1 MSFDL
6 CSTKVAEHPYYIGSI
21 GTRIYSIE
29 ELCFFLHHNLCLI
42 DENVASSQLADWVR
56 DELGLKTLAKKLS
69 DALERPDRDV
79 SYFVLPIFQ
88 EIGYLPSGESR
99 RVREELTRVQVQP
112 QEERAK
118 TRADYM
124 VKGGRF
130 QTAVQLYREIL
141 ENRSEGKLGAAF
153 YASVWNNLGCA
164 LARQFCFREAADAFL
179 NGWKAFQS
187 RELMRKY
194 VSTLPLFLSDEEY
207 RKKLEEFGADYVLTG
222 KIQEYNAAA
231 ARKAEEKLSSG
242 SQLPREDEG
251 ILEELKE
258 EYRRSTGSVIR

>member
-6 CSTKVAEHPYYIGSI
+6 CSIKMAVRPFYLGSI

-29 ELCFFLHHNLCLI
+29 ELCFFLYHNLCLI
-42 DENVASSQLADWVR
+42 DESVASPELVEWVR
-56 DELGLKTLAKKLS
+56 DELGLKSLAKKLS

-79 SYFVLPIFQ
+79 SYFVLPVFQ
-88 EIGYLPSGESR
+88 EAGYLPMGESR

-112 QEERAK
+112 QEERTK
-118 TRADYM
+118 TRADYL

-130 QTAVQLYREIL
+130 QAAVLLYRRIL
-141 ENRSEGKLGAAF
+141 DNRSEGKLGASF

-164 LARQFCFREAADAFL
+164 LARQFCFGEAADAFL
-179 NGWKAFQS
+179 NGWKTFQS

-207 RKKLEEFGADYVLTG
+207 LRKLEEFGADYVLTG

-231 ARKAEEKLSSG
+231 AKKVQEKMASRKESDKESAAL
-242 SQLPREDEG
+242 
-251 ILEELKE
+251 LEELKE
-258 EYRRSTGSVIR
+258 EYRQSTIT

>member
-6 CSTKVAEHPYYIGSI
+6 CTTKIAERPYYIGSI

-29 ELCFFLHHNLCLI
+29 ELCWFLYHNLCLI
-42 DENVASSQLADWVR
+42 DESITSPALVEWIR
-56 DELGLKTLAKKLS
+56 DELGLKSLAKKLS

-88 EIGYLPSGESR
+88 EAGYLPSGESR
-99 RVREELTRVQVQP
+99 RVREELTRVQIQP
-112 QEERAK
+112 EEERMK
-118 TRADYM
+118 TRADYL
-124 VKGGRF
+124 VKRGRC
-130 QTAVQLYREIL
+130 QAAVLLYRSIL
-141 ENRSEGKLGAAF
+141 ENRSEGSPGAPF

-164 LARQFCFREAADAFL
+164 LARQFCFSEAADAFL
-179 NGWKAFQS
+179 SGWKTFQS

-207 RKKLEEFGADYVLTG
+207 RKKLEEFGADHVLTG

-231 ARKAEEKLSSG
+231 AKKAAERLAARSH
-242 SQLPREDEG
+242 PDREDAAA
-251 ILEELKE
+251 LEELKE
-258 EYRRSTGSVIR
+258 EYRRSTYS

>member
-6 CSTKVAEHPYYIGSI
+6 CSIKMAEQPFFIESI

-29 ELCFFLHHNLCLI
+29 ELCWFLHHNLCLI
-42 DENVASSQLADWVR
+42 DESITSPALVEWIR
-56 DELGLKTLAKKLS
+56 DELGLKSLARKLS

-88 EIGYLPSGESR
+88 EVSYLRPGESR
-99 RVREELTRVQVQP
+99 QVRDELTRSQVRP
-112 QEERAK
+112 QEERTK
-118 TRADYM
+118 TRGDYLLR
-124 VKGGRF
+124 GGRY
-130 QTAVQLYREIL
+130 QAACTLYRGIL
-141 ENRSEGKLGAAF
+141 DNRSAGKLSAPF

-164 LARQFCFREAADAFL
+164 LARQYRFREAAEAFL
-179 NGWKAFQS
+179 NGWRMFRS

-207 RKKLEEFGADYVLTG
+207 RKKLEEFGADSVLTG

-231 ARKAEEKLSSG
+231 ALKAADKTASR
-242 SQLPREDEG
+242 SQTDMDSTTV
-251 ILEELKE
+251 LEELKE
-258 EYRRSTGSVIR
+258 EYRRGAFG

>member
-6 CSTKVAEHPYYIGSI
+6 CSIKVAARPYYIRSI

-29 ELCFFLHHNLCLI
+29 ELCWFLHHNLCLI
-42 DENVASSQLADWVR
+42 DENIASAALADWVR
-56 DELGLKTLAKKLS
+56 DELGLKTLSRKLT

-88 EIGYLPSGESR
+88 ECGYLPAGESR

-112 QEERAK
+112 REERTK
-118 TRADYM
+118 TRADYLL
-124 VKGGRF
+124 KGGRF
-130 QTAVQLYREIL
+130 QDAVLLYRGIL
-141 ENRSEGKLGAAF
+141 ENRSEGKLGAPF

-164 LARQFCFREAADAFL
+164 LARQFCFQDAADAFL
-179 NGWKAFQS
+179 NGWRTFQS

-207 RKKLEEFGADYVLTG
+207 RKKLEEFGADPLLTG

-231 ARKAEEKLSSG
+231 AKRVQERTESRTQPERDLRS
-242 SQLPREDEG
+242 E
-251 ILEELKE
+251 LEELKE
-258 EYRRSTGSVIR
+258 EYRRSCAQWG

>member
-6 CSTKVAEHPYYIGSI
+6 CTIKTAARPFYARSI

-42 DENVASSQLADWVR
+42 DESIASPELVEWVR
-56 DELGLKTLAKKLS
+56 DELGLKSLAKKLS

-79 SYFVLPIFQ
+79 SYFVLPVFQ
-88 EIGYLPSGESR
+88 EAGYLPPGESR

-112 QEERAK
+112 QEERTK
-118 TRADYM
+118 TRADYL

-130 QTAVQLYREIL
+130 QAAVLLYREIL
-141 ENRSEGKLGAAF
+141 ANRAEGRLGAPF

-164 LARQFCFREAADAFL
+164 LARQFCFQEAAEAFL
-179 NGWKAFQS
+179 NGWKSFQS

-194 VSTLPLFLSDEEY
+194 VSTLPLFLSQEEY
-207 RKKLEEFGADYVLTG
+207 RKKLEEFGADRVLTG
-222 KIQEYNAAA
+222 KIQEYNTAAA
-231 ARKAEEKLSSG
+231 KKALEKSAQHRD
-242 SQLPREDEG
+242 SQKESAVV
-251 ILEELKE
+251 LEELKE
-258 EYRRSTGSVIR
+258 EYRRSSAS

>member
-6 CSTKVAEHPYYIGSI
+6 CMTKTAERPFFIGSI
-21 GTRIYSIE
+21 GTRIYSLE
-29 ELCFFLHHNLCLI
+29 ELCWFLYHNLCLI
-42 DENVASSQLADWVR
+42 DESIACPALVEWIR
-56 DELGLKTLAKKLS
+56 DELGLKSLARKLS

-79 SYFVLPIFQ
+79 SYFVLPVFQ
-88 EIGYLPSGESR
+88 EAGYLPVGESR

-112 QEERAK
+112 QEERMK
-118 TRADYM
+118 TRADYL

-130 QTAVQLYREIL
+130 QAAVILYKEML
-141 ENRSEGKLGAAF
+141 DNRSEGRLGAPF

-164 LARQFCFREAADAFL
+164 MARQFCFREAADAFL
-179 NGWKAFQS
+179 SGWKTFQS

-207 RKKLEEFGADYVLTG
+207 RKKLEEFGADPVLTG

-231 ARKAEEKLSSG
+231 ARRVQKKIASRSHPGKSSAA
-242 SQLPREDEG
+242 L
-251 ILEELKE
+251 LEELKE
-258 EYRRSTGSVIR
+258 EYRRSSIS